1 MDGTFSKLMEKLV
14 LQACIVLC
22 AGSVSARNTGIY
34 CFFADGANPV
44 YEVENLR
51 VAIGVDGGNPC
62 REVANKFCDRTS
74 DASDFM
80 GIGFRSWKF
89 ARGATFFK

>member
-1 MDGTFSKLMEKLV
+1 VCRECV
-14 LQACIVLC
+14 
-22 AGSVSARNTGIY
+22 
-34 CFFADGANPV
+34 GAECRDLLLLRRRSEPL

-51 VAIGVDGGNPC
+51 IAIGVDGGNPC
-62 REVANKFCDRTS
+62 RVVANKFCDRTS

-89 ARGATFFK
+89 ARGAAFFK